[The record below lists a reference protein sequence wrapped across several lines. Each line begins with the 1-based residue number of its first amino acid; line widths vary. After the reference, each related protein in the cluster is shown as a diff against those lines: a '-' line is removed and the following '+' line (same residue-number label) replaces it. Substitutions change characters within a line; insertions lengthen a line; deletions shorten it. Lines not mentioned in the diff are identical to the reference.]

1 MWPWT
6 RREPAQDD
14 LRTRLLA
21 LESEHRRIRAEWADI
36 LDRLLRMDER
46 QRKRAERAETS
57 DPAPQTPHDVKAALR
72 ARWLASS
79 LDHHARNGR
88 A

>member
-14 LRTRLLA
+14 LRTRVA
-21 LESEHRRIRAEWADI
+21 ELEGDFRRLRAEWTDI
-36 LDRLLRMDER
+36 LDRLLRLDER

-57 DPAPQTPHDVKAALR
+57 DPPQDTHAARKGALR
-72 ARWLASS
+72 LRLSQ
-79 LDHHARNGR
+79 LRGNGTR
-88 A
+88 

>member
-6 RREPAQDD
+6 RREPAEDN
-14 LRTRLLA
+14 LRTRVA
-21 LESEHRRIRAEWADI
+21 DLEADHRRLRVEWQDI

-46 QRKRAERAETS
+46 QRKRAERAETPEPPL
-57 DPAPQTPHDVKAALR
+57 DTRAARKAALR
-72 ARWLASS
+72 LRVQEQ
-79 LDHHARNGR
+79 RR